1 MKLLY
6 STENSAEYS
15 VMTFVRIESKKR
27 VIYVY
32 VCAYVYVYICM
43 TFPGGSAVN
52 DRPAMQEM
60 WVHSMGQRDPLEK
73 EILA

>member
-27 VIYVY
+27 VI
-32 VCAYVYVYICM
+32 YVYVYICM